1 MLIAPMLQRLRA
13 ADTLERALAVA
24 LADVVALHGA
34 ERGNIQLFNERG
46 ELLLVQQKG
55 FSAEFLRTFARLAPG
70 PGSVCSRAAARGEIV
85 HVPDV
90 QVDPEFAPY
99 RMLARAV
106 PFRSVLCAPLLSS
119 DGVFVG
125 IVSVHFANAFAPSVL
140 ELESLSTYCRRLTD
154 SLCSRSPAAE
164 LRARAEDLAAQ
175 VQAAC
180 Q

>member
-13 ADTLERALAVA
+13 ADTLEQALAVA

-46 ELLLVQQKG
+46 QLLLVQQTG
-55 FSAEFLRTFARLAPG
+55 FCAEFLRTFARLEPG

-90 QVDPEFAPY
+90 QVDPEFEPY
-99 RMLARAV
+99 RALARAV
-106 PFRSVLCAPLLSS
+106 PFRSVLSAPLLSS
-119 DGVFVG
+119 GDVFVG
-125 IVSVHFANAFAPSVL
+125 IVSVHFANAFTPSAL
-140 ELESLSTYCRRLTD
+140 ELESLSTYCGRLTD
-154 SLCSRSPAAE
+154 SLCSRTPPAE
-164 LRARAEDLAAQ
+164 LRARAEELAAR